1 VTAVAFRFPAGRYHG
16 TPWDRHANEGAV
28 EWPPSPWRILRALTA
43 ASYKLDSIPS
53 ADELDSLLTKLS
65 SLPVYRVPQATE
77 AHTRHYMPT
86 DTGTTLVFNTFVAVG
101 RGVDDPEAELV
112 VAWPGT
118 QLSEAETAL
127 LDRLLE
133 AVGYLGRSESWIAG
147 YRLPHW
153 DGEPNVVPAG
163 DEPLAVGER
172 IRLQALLPES
182 EFEAWR
188 QTAPTPPGR
197 RSRLPENLREI
208 LHQDTGTLQKQGWS
222 EPPGTH
228 WVVYRRPEQLLR
240 ARPKR
245 RVRAAP
251 GRPTVARYAV
261 SSAVLPLL
269 TEALAVGERL
279 REALIARA
287 DPHGPAALAL
297 FSGKDSEG
305 QPLQGNTHAYYLPA
319 DDDQDGRIDHLIVWA
334 PQGFDPE
341 ARMALQSLARLWGK
355 GGHDLYLALIGLGSA
370 SEFGGLRHQ
379 FKRGICPLIGTA
391 KVWES
396 RTPIVLPRHPK
407 FRRGRWID
415 TPEEQVMRLLAQLPL
430 DEPLPEPVEI
440 EPIEET
446 QGGTLLPW
454 YRFRRQRLRGSGRR
468 ADARGYGFRITFPEP
483 VTGPIAIGYGAH
495 MGLGQFVAVE

>member
-1 VTAVAFRFPAGRYHG
+1 VTAIGFRFPAGRYHG

-43 ASYKLDSIPS
+43 ASYKLDPIPG
-53 ADELDSLLTKLS
+53 AEELDALLTKLS
-65 SLPVYRVPQATE
+65 TLPVYRVPHATE

-112 VAWPGT
+112 VAWPGV
-118 QLSEAETAL
+118 QLSEAEAAL
-127 LDRLLE
+127 LDRLLD
-133 AVGYLGRSESWIAG
+133 AVGYLGRSESWITG

-172 IRLQALLPES
+172 IRLQALLPEP

-188 QTAPTPPGR
+188 QTAPAPPGR
-197 RSRLPENLREI
+197 HARLPGGVREI

-245 RVRAAP
+245 RVRIAREA
-251 GRPTVARYAV
+251 TIARYAV

-269 TEALAVGERL
+269 TDALAVGERL
-279 REALIARA
+279 RQAMIARA
-287 DPHGPAALAL
+287 DPHGPAVLAL
-297 FSGKDSEG
+297 FSGKDSDG
-305 QPLQGNTHAYYLPA
+305 QPLEGNTHAYYLPA
-319 DDDQDGRIDHLIVWA
+319 DDDQDGRIDHVIVWA
-334 PQGFDPE
+334 PRGFDPG
-341 ARMALQSLARLWGK
+341 ARLALESLERLWGK

-370 SEFGGLRHQ
+370 SDFGGLRHERKQ
-379 FKRGICPLIGTA
+379 GTSPLLGKG

-396 RTPIVLPRHPK
+396 RTPVVLPRHPK
-407 FRRGRWID
+407 FRRGRWVD
-415 TPEEQVMRLLAQLPL
+415 TPEEQVMRLLTLLPHE
-430 DEPLPEPVEI
+430 EPLPEPVEI
-440 EPIEET
+440 EPVEGT
-446 QGGTLLPW
+446 PAGTLLPW

-468 ADARGYGFRITFPEP
+468 ADERGYGFRLRFREP
-483 VTGPIAIGYGAH
+483 VQGPIAIGYGAH
-495 MGLGQFVAVE
+495 MGLGQFVAVQ